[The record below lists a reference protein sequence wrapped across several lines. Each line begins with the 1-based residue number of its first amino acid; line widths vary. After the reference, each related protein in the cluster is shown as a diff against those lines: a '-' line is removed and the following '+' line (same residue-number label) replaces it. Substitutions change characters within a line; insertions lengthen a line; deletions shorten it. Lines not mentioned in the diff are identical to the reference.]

1 ITIADRSFA
10 VGDRVMT
17 LRNDRRRGV
26 LNGEQGIVTGID
38 PHTQTVTVRT
48 NAQHDIVLPPPYLL
62 AGNLAHAYAMTI
74 HKAQG
79 MTCDIALALA
89 LADDTLYREA
99 AYTALSRGRHENR
112 LYLVTDQ
119 AAREERHAPEYDDR
133 ARDELVRQV
142 LERSL

>member
-79 MTCDIALALA
+79 MTCDIALT
-89 LADDTLYREA
+89 LADDSLYREA
-99 AYTALSRGRHENR
+99 AYTALSRGRRENR

-119 AAREERHAPEYDDR
+119 AAREEQHAREYDDR
-133 ARDELVRQV
+133 ARDELIRQV